1 MTYLCLLL
9 WLLLATATS
18 SSDGVSVIRCCQNT
32 GADCRPLYPVDWIIT
47 MRCCMF
53 GVSEGLMRRLQSV
66 QSAAARLV
74 TVAAPRPHYAD
85 PTIAPLA
92 ARASESHFQDRRPD
106 LSVSDRPGTGVSGR
120 RLSAYFRRQYA
131 PTPSDRHSDLRRPAF
146 KQQLRRPV
154 FCGCRTTS
162 VEHVASTATAL

>member
-1 MTYLCLLL
+1 
-9 WLLLATATS
+9 
-18 SSDGVSVIRCCQNT
+18 
-32 GADCRPLYPVDWIIT
+32 
-47 MRCCMF
+47 MF

-120 RLSAYFRRQYA
+120 RLSAYFRHQYA
-131 PTPSDRHSDLRRPAF
+131 PTPIDRHSDLRRPTFNNSFGDRCFAAAGPRLWNTLPIHLWQCDSLGQF
-146 KQQLRRPV
+146 KRLPKTYLFGDWDR
-154 FCGCRTTS
+154 G
-162 VEHVASTATAL
+162 ALWRFS